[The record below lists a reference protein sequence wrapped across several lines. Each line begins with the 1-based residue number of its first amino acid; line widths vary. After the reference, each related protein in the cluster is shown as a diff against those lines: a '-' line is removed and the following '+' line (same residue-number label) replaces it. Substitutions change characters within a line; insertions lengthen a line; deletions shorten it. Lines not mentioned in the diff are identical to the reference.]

1 MTDVQSKPMEGASA
15 REGLR
20 PPSTPWFHELRRL
33 TSDPHVAIHE
43 MVGRYGDFMRW
54 RGFYDLYI
62 VNHPEYIR
70 PVLSQGYDRFS
81 KRTIDYRVLA
91 QVMGKG
97 LVTSD
102 GPHWVKQRKLMQPVF
117 SGRNIDGFDKTI
129 NALTSSLM
137 SEWDA
142 RPRDEI
148 VWFDREMT
156 RLTFGIVGATLFGS
170 DIERHAQEV
179 ADILDIA
186 NLNSQEPRALMTLFP
201 WIPTPYNLKWKRAVK
216 RLDGIVYGL
225 IAARRRAGAG
235 SGEILDRLIDARD
248 EETGE
253 GMEETQIRDEVVTL
267 MMAGHETSAVAL
279 AWTLY
284 LLSTHPEIEARLAA
298 ELTAH
303 LSGAPATAADLP
315 RIPYWRHQSRAL
327 YQCRG
332 CRYHVSLTAGN
343 IVAST
348 KLPLRTWFL
357 AMYLV
362 TQTQNGIS
370 ALELSR
376 HLSVSFNTAWKGK
389 HKLMQVMKERNDT
402 RPSGRWVQ
410 FNDAY

>member
-1 MTDVQSKPMEGASA
+1 M
-15 REGLR
+15 
-20 PPSTPWFHELRRL
+20 
-33 TSDPHVAIHE
+33 
-43 MVGRYGDFMRW
+43 
-54 RGFYDLYI
+54 
-62 VNHPEYIR
+62 
-70 PVLSQGYDRFS
+70 
-81 KRTIDYRVLA
+81 
-91 QVMGKG
+91 
-97 LVTSD
+97 TSD

-148 VWFDREMT
+148 VWFDREMS

-267 MMAGHETSAVAL
+267 MMAGHETSAVCPGLDAVS
-279 AWTLY
+279 AV
-284 LLSTHPEIEARLAA
+284 HA
-298 ELTAH
+298 
-303 LSGAPATAADLP
+303 SGD
-315 RIPYWRHQSRAL
+315 
-327 YQCRG
+327 
-332 CRYHVSLTAGN
+332 
-343 IVAST
+343 
-348 KLPLRTWFL
+348 
-357 AMYLV
+357 
-362 TQTQNGIS
+362 
-370 ALELSR
+370 
-376 HLSVSFNTAWKGK
+376 
-389 HKLMQVMKERNDT
+389 
-402 RPSGRWVQ
+402 
-410 FNDAY
+410 